1 MPIFNTDYPII
12 LGLAGSAGS
21 GKTSTADAIAPLARV
36 NDDSELIV
44 WNHISFAL
52 PLYQMVAARRK
63 IEGAQRLDR
72 IKYQLHATLLEVFGE
87 NPIFGAPPYPQL
99 VELVTELASLP
110 VSPEGTKPREFLQ
123 HAGDL
128 CREVDPNCFAS
139 WARRRALKLYR
150 EHRLDELQ
158 YGSEHGARPFGVVIS
173 DVRFPNEARMILDQP
188 NGVLVRLDAS
198 PATRQARIEARDGNA
213 ELALLRHASETSL
226 ADIPEEWFDYV
237 VDTDAM
243 TLSDQIT
250 RIKMFV
256 NLHFQGALHA

>member
-12 LGLAGSAGS
+12 LGLAGQAGS

-36 NDDSELIV
+36 NDDTELIV

-63 IEGAQRLDR
+63 IEGEQRLDR

-87 NPIFGAPPYPQL
+87 NPIFGAPPYPEL
-99 VELVTELASLP
+99 VDLVTELASLP
-110 VSPEGTKPREFLQ
+110 VSAEGTKPREFLQ

-128 CREVDPNCFAS
+128 CRGVDPDCFVAS
-139 WARRRALKLYR
+139 ARRRALKLYR
-150 EHRLDELQ
+150 EHRIGELQ
-158 YGSEHGARPFGVVIS
+158 YGNDHVTRPFGVVIS

-188 NGVLVRLDAS
+188 NGMLVRLDAS
-198 PATRQARIEARDGNA
+198 PAVRQARIEARDGQSHA
-213 ELALLRHASETSL
+213 ALLNHASETALATIPEDWFDYIVDTDTLSL
-226 ADIPEEWFDYV
+226 ADQV
-237 VDTDAM
+237 ARMKT
-243 TLSDQIT
+243 
-250 RIKMFV
+250 FV